1 MAEDPNAATDPQ
13 SGLSRRNLL
22 MGGAMAAVAGIAYA
36 REPKAN
42 TKPLKKGAFE
52 TLIPMTIGKWEFKT
66 SSGLVLPPPDAL
78 SDRLYDEMLTRVYVA
93 PNAPPV
99 MFLIAYS
106 GTQDGLL
113 QVHRPEVCYPV
124 GGYALSRTVNLEL
137 PLTASY
143 KLPIRMFSATSAAR
157 NEQVLYWTR
166 IGTDVPES
174 WAQQRMAVIKANLKG
189 IIPDGILVR
198 ASVMAPD
205 ADEARPYLEM
215 FVKQMIGSLNPQA
228 RNLLIGGA

>member
-1 MAEDPNAATDPQ
+1 MAEDEQA
-13 SGLSRRNLL
+13 GLSRRNLL
-22 MGGAMAAVAGIAYA
+22 MGGALAAVAGIAYA

-42 TKPLKKGAFE
+42 PPLIKKGGLE
-52 TLIPMTIGKWEFKT
+52 KLIPMTVGNWEFKT

-93 PNAPPV
+93 PNAPPI

-124 GGYALSRTVNLEL
+124 GGYDLSQTRNLEL

-166 IGTDVPES
+166 IGTEVPES
-174 WAQQRMAVIKANLKG
+174 WAQQRMAVIRANIRG
-189 IIPDGILVR
+189 VIPDGILVR
-198 ASVMAPD
+198 ASIMAPD
-205 ADEARPYLEM
+205 AAEARPYLEA
-215 FVKQMIGSLNPQA
+215 FVKQMIARLNPLG
-228 RNLLIGGA
+228 RKLLIGNA